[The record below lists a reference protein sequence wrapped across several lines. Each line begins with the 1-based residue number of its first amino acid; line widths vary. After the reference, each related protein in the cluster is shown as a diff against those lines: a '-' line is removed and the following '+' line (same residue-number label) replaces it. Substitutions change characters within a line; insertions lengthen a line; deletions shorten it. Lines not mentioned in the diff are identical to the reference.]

1 MPEVTENDRT
11 EQIEAGAQALMTAFP
26 TLREDFTDEWF
37 RKVARIVLEAA
48 K

>member
-1 MPEVTENDRT
+1 MTENDRT
-11 EQIEAGAQALMTAFP
+11 EQIEAGAQALMKAFP
-26 TLREDFTDEWF
+26 TLHEELPTYEWF